1 MLKQAIIVTI
11 PLSDSLSIDIELS
24 CCLGDILSGSAI
36 PLHDHNLK
44 DTSHEC
50 LLVDDGF
57 LGEAVDGG
65 GVSGVADALED
76 DVIRRRFFSR

>member
-1 MLKQAIIVTI
+1 MI
-11 PLSDSLSIDIELS
+11 S
-24 CCLGDILSGSAI
+24 
-36 PLHDHNLK
+36 NLK

-50 LLVDDGF
+50 LFVDDGF

-76 DVIRRRFFSR
+76 DVIHRRFFSR